1 MHKHL
6 AVILIILG
14 SVTLAAFSF
23 TATLTTRSQVS
34 SQHQQPIRDPDFSR
48 FPIVDFASPGP
59 NDPGLKAARE
69 AKGRKY
75 AMKGVSPISEQSDK
89 IFSAVDWER
98 DLTALPFEQSSAV
111 VIGTVI
117 RAGAHLSP
125 DKTAIYSEF
134 QINLDT
140 VVKNDPVNEVRVG
153 SPLIVERNGGRA
165 RFPSGKIVVSWV
177 RNQNMPET
185 GKRYVLFLTHSFQ
198 SRDDAPKDFHVL
210 TGYELRNG
218 LVSPLDD
225 IHPFAIYRGVTESA
239 FLSDLFKL
247 NVGN

>member
-1 MHKHL
+1 MQKHI
-6 AVILIILG
+6 AVTLIILG
-14 SVTLAAFSF
+14 SVALTTIAFS
-23 TATLTTRSQVS
+23 ATLSNRNQV
-34 SQHQQPIRDPDFSR
+34 QPQQQQRISDLDFNR
-48 FPIVDFASPGP
+48 FPITDFGSPGP
-59 NDPGLKAARE
+59 NDPVLKAARE

-98 DLTALPFEQSSAV
+98 DLTALPVEQSSAV

-134 QINLDT
+134 HINLDT
-140 VVKNDPVNEVRVG
+140 VVKNDPANELRVG
-153 SPLIVERNGGRA
+153 LPLIVERNGGRA

-198 SRDDAPKDFHVL
+198 SRDDAPKDFNVL

-218 LVSPLDD
+218 LVFPLDD
-225 IHPFAIYRGVTESA
+225 IHPFTTYRGTAESA
-239 FLSDLFKL
+239 FLHDLFKL
-247 NVGN
+247 VGN